1 MQQIPREDII
11 KQLEQRKAT
20 APCHRCGHPS
30 FSLLDEFSNIMIK
43 KGVDASLVL
52 GGPTIPVAIAACN
65 NCGAITFHALGALG
79 LLKQEG
85 SNG

>member
-1 MQQIPREDII
+1 
-11 KQLEQRKAT
+11 
-20 APCHRCGHPS
+20 
-30 FSLLDEFSNIMIK
+30 MIK

-79 LLKQEG
+79 LLKKEETADAR
-85 SNG
+85 